1 MNIFIIAIIGIIAF
15 LIIFFALFPPQNDG
29 SLIPQII
36 IKPEHYAIEITELK
50 ATYLVGE
57 PYSFS
62 YILYGFGDPCG
73 GIHITF
79 PINKTDSSSTG
90 WIPSCLKTIQTD
102 FVSDMKKTY
111 GVTYGHIALQ
121 EAGNYTVK
129 VEFEKGSNGPTIV
142 TKSFLVSDD
151 VPTGYDILSVFEIVK
166 DDTTFDVKYDIKG
179 GTVEDMV
186 YSNNTN
192 SLLITIDSTDKGN
205 LTLSIPRNLL
215 DAKMDYCPPRL
226 DNPPDDK
233 FFVILD
239 GEEIWYDEILTTNEI
254 RVLQLKFAENS
265 TKLEI
270 IGVCLI

>member
-1 MNIFIIAIIGIIAF
+1 MNLFIIAIIGITAF
-15 LIIFFALFPPQNDG
+15 LAMFFVLFPPQNDG
-29 SLIPQII
+29 SLIPQVI
-36 IKPEHYAIEITELK
+36 IKQEHYAIEITELK
-50 ATYLVGE
+50 DTYLIGE

-62 YILYGFGDPCG
+62 YILSGFGDPCG
-73 GIHITF
+73 GTMITY
-79 PINKTDSSSTG
+79 PINKTDSSGTG
-90 WIPSCLKTIQTD
+90 SIPSCVKTIQTD

-111 GVTYGHIALQ
+111 GITYGHIALQ

-129 VEFEKGSNGPTIV
+129 VTFEKGSNGPTAA
-142 TKSFLVSDD
+142 TKSFLVVDD

-166 DDTTFDVKYDIKG
+166 DDTTFDVEYDIKG

-205 LTLSIPRNLL
+205 LILSIPRNLL

-226 DNPPDDK
+226 INPLDDR

-239 GEEIWYDEILTTNEI
+239 GEEIWYDEILTTSKIRTLQIQFLENTTKMEI
-254 RVLQLKFAENS
+254 LAA
-265 TKLEI
+265 
-270 IGVCLI
+270 CLI